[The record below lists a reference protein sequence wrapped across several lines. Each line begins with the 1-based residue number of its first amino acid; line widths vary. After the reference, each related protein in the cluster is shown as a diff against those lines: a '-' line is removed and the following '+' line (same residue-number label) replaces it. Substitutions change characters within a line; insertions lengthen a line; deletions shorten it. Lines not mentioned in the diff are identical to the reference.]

1 MRIGVVG
8 FLLLMTHILEIT
20 LLQHIRIGGVL
31 PNLMVVIVISFS
43 LLRGQKEGAIIGV
56 VAGLLYD
63 ISFGFLIGG
72 RSMTYGLIG
81 YFCGKLN
88 KNFYRENFILPFMC
102 TVASGLF
109 ISVVP
114 LLRFIMLGKI
124 NLLFFLRTI
133 IIPELIY
140 TITVS
145 LVIYQLT
152 YIINERIETR
162 EKRTRNIF

>member
-1 MRIGVVG
+1 MRAGVIG
-8 FLLLMTHILEIT
+8 FLLVMTYILETT

-31 PNLMVVIVISFS
+31 PNLILVIVISFA

-56 VAGLLYD
+56 GAGLLYD
-63 ISFGFLIGG
+63 ITFGFWTGG
-72 RSMTYGLIG
+72 RSLTYGIIG

-88 KNFYRENFILPFMC
+88 KDFYRENFILPFMC
-102 TVASGLF
+102 TVMSSLF
-109 ISVVP
+109 INIVP

-124 NLLFFLRTI
+124 NFAFFIKTI

-140 TITVS
+140 TIIVS

-152 YIINERIETR
+152 YMINEKIEIK